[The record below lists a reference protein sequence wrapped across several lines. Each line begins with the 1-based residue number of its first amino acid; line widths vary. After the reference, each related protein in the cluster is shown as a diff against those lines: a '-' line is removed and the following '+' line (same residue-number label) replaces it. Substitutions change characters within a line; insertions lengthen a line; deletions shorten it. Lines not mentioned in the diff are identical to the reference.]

1 VITKLEAVIMSEWN
15 PLLLKGKKVLVTGA
29 GGRIGSQIVAVMGR
43 EGATVAALDL
53 TQELADRGAGA
64 SPGKAIALTA
74 DVTSADDADAAV
86 ATAENELGPLD
97 ILVNS
102 HGIFPTVTLL
112 ELTPEKWDNIF
123 AVNVRGNMLM
133 SQAVAR
139 RWIKRNSPGSIVNI
153 SSGAATSA
161 RAGGAAY
168 CGSKA
173 ALNMMTKVLA
183 IELGQHDIR
192 VNAVSP
198 GLVLDSM
205 LTRGATEAEPYV
217 RAMLDAIPLGRTG
230 HPREIAETVAFVSSD
245 RSIWT
250 TGAVFEVTGGSQAG
264 RTHMPVAN
272 SLPTRTVDQS
282 TTREPQTTGKT
293 ASSAQ

>member
-1 VITKLEAVIMSEWN
+1 MSEWN
-15 PLLLKGKKVLVTGA
+15 PLLLEGKKVLVTGA

-43 EGATVAALDL
+43 EGATVTALDL

-74 DVTSADDADAAV
+74 DVTSAHDADAAV
-86 ATAENELGPLD
+86 AMAENELGPLD

-112 ELTPEKWDNIF
+112 DLTPEKWDDIF

-183 IELGQHDIR
+183 IELGQHNIR

-217 RAMLDAIPLGRTG
+217 RGHARRHPARAHRSSQRDRRDRRVRFIRSVDLDYWRRVRGHRRISGRTDP
-230 HPREIAETVAFVSSD
+230 HASR
-245 RSIWT
+245 
-250 TGAVFEVTGGSQAG
+250 Q
-264 RTHMPVAN
+264 
-272 SLPTRTVDQS
+272 QS
-282 TTREPQTTGKT
+282 HDPHR
-293 ASSAQ
+293 

>member
-1 VITKLEAVIMSEWN
+1 MPEWK
-15 PLLLKGKKVLVTGA
+15 PLLLEGKNALVTGA

-43 EGATVAALDL
+43 EGASVAALDL

-64 SPGKAIALTA
+64 SPGNAVALTA
-74 DVTSADDADAAV
+74 DVTSADEADAAV
-86 ATAENELGPLD
+86 AMAEDEIGPLD

-102 HGIFPTVTLL
+102 HGIFPTITLL
-112 ELTPEKWDNIF
+112 DLTPEKWDNIF
-123 AVNVRGNMLM
+123 AVNVSGNVLM
-133 SQAVAR
+133 CQAVAR

-183 IELGQHDIR
+183 IELGHHNIR

-198 GLVLDSM
+198 GP
-205 LTRGATEAEPYV
+205 G
-217 RAMLDAIPLGRTG
+217 
-230 HPREIAETVAFVSSD
+230 PRLPANP
-245 RSIWT
+245 
-250 TGAVFEVTGGSQAG
+250 GS
-264 RTHMPVAN
+264 H
-272 SLPTRTVDQS
+272 
-282 TTREPQTTGKT
+282 
-293 ASSAQ
+293 